1 MVVPVT
7 EARSSAVRPRA
18 TGTPAAR
25 CHGAHLMSYRHLQ
38 SDLQQADRGPVPAP
52 RRPQPEG
59 GAWASSQEQPPAW
72 GAGPPRCGPP
82 AGVRTFRRCRSPGPT
97 PAQRAGSARS
107 ASVRAEETG
116 RGEERGRGR
125 GADGGGSWGSCHV
138 THRSPGS
145 LTAPPAVAGAF
156 GGGGSSGDL
165 VSWSPDPG
173 LGLDCEK
180 AGRGVLARPSPALQD
195 ADPGSCEGLRQ
206 ELLPEERIG
215 RCRGRILP
223 RGTRKACAAG
233 GRPRP

>member
-165 VSWSPDPG
+165 VSWSPG
-173 LGLDCEK
+173 LGLSPRLLMWGSWGDPEQTQ
-180 AGRGVLARPSPALQD
+180 AWGWTARRQAE
-195 ADPGSCEGLRQ
+195 GSWHVQAR
-206 ELLPEERIG
+206 
-215 RCRGRILP
+215 RCRMLILGAV
-223 RGTRKACAAG
+223 RA
-233 GRPRP
+233 